1 MVKLEHPLSKNME
14 LVATHDLNGQ
24 PGFQMALQVMNGHYY
39 LYVTTYYHQGWQI
52 LDVTDPKHIICKH
65 LDDPRGKSGTVHP
78 KIQIADG
85 IMITASGQRVRFLP
99 MEGVDYDDY
108 DSGIEIWDVKTDP
121 MNPKL
126 LGYWDNGGGEGID
139 GNNTHRNYYDGGRYV
154 YTTSTCPGFLN
165 NILRIIDIID
175 PANPT
180 YINQNHVP
188 TLTYVQLELTLQTS
202 TYKP

>member
-1 MVKLEHPLSKNME
+1 
-14 LVATHDLNGQ
+14 
-24 PGFQMALQVMNGHYY
+24 MNGHYY

-121 MNPKL
+121 MN
-126 LGYWDNGGGEGID
+126 
-139 GNNTHRNYYDGGRYV
+139 RNCLVTGTMAAVKALTEITPIGTTMTV
-154 YTTSTCPGFLN
+154 AAMYTQPPPVRDF
-165 NILRIIDIID
+165 
-175 PANPT
+175 
-180 YINQNHVP
+180 
-188 TLTYVQLELTLQTS
+188 
-202 TYKP
+202 

>member
-85 IMITASGQRVRFLP
+85 YALVSAAPKAEAWAETLMAFWVTQAGAYVLEHNYPQAVCLMP
-99 MEGVDYDDY
+99 MEV
-108 DSGIEIWDVKTDP
+108 S
-121 MNPKL
+121 
-126 LGYWDNGGGEGID
+126 
-139 GNNTHRNYYDGGRYV
+139 
-154 YTTSTCPGFLN
+154 
-165 NILRIIDIID
+165 
-175 PANPT
+175 A
-180 YINQNHVP
+180 
-188 TLTYVQLELTLQTS
+188 
-202 TYKP
+202 